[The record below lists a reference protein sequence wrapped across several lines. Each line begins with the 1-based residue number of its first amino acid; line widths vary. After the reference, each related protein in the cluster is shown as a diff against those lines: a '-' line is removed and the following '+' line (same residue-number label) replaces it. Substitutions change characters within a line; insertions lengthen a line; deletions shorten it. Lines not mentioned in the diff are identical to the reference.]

1 MSRTWT
7 ATTSIFRRPE
17 IGIQLVS
24 SSFSTILRWPSDNF
38 SGFTTGWNTG
48 ESLRWLNYWV
58 VDNVLWGVV
67 TFVESLALVA
77 LLCFFFTFCGC
88 TV

>member
-1 MSRTWT
+1 MSRIWT

-17 IGIQLVS
+17 IRIQNFY
-24 SSFSTILRWPSDNF
+24 SSFSTVLRWPSDSF
-38 SGFTTGWNTG
+38 SSFTTGWST
-48 ESLRWLNYWV
+48 ESLRWLNFWV
-58 VDNVLWGVV
+58 VDNVLWSVV
-67 TFVESLALVA
+67 TFVESLALFA